1 MTAATSAA
9 EVSVHGARKLVTG
22 TSAWT
27 TDVSVGSGVGEGD
40 GVGVG
45 ASVGV
50 DVAVAT
56 GPGVGEAVR
65 LLGAHAPRAMDR
77 IARRTMTRCNTEAGY
92 PGRNRAPSG
101 RADGAQDEFEFDGGP
116 DRIRTGDL
124 QRDRLACWAAT
135 PRVRGECGG

>member
-27 TDVSVGSGVGEGD
+27 TDVRVGSGVGDGD
-40 GVGVG
+40 GVGLG
-45 ASVGV
+45 SSVGV

-56 GPGVGEAVR
+56 GPGVGEAFG

-92 PGRNRAPSG
+92 PGTKSRPVRAGG
-101 RADGAQDEFEFDGGP
+101 RGAG
-116 DRIRTGDL
+116 
-124 QRDRLACWAAT
+124 
-135 PRVRGECGG
+135 